1 MIIFLLGLVFCFIH
15 SYQMDKAIADS
26 NKFTKFKKKNKKQST
41 TLNVRII
48 FNVFE

>member
-1 MIIFLLGLVFCFIH
+1 
-15 SYQMDKAIADS
+15 MDKAIADS
-26 NKFTKFKKKNKKQST
+26 YKFSKFKKKNNKKQST